1 MPVSCGLC
9 EKRAMLKRPKTGGAL
24 CKECF
29 YNVFEAEVHQTITS
43 ASLFKR
49 GETVAIAA
57 SGGKD
62 STVLAHL
69 MKLLNERHDYGL
81 TLFLLSVDE
90 GITGY
95 RDDSLETV
103 KRNQQQ
109 YELPL
114 KVVSY
119 KELYGWTMDE
129 IVRQIGLKNNC
140 TFCGVFRRQAL
151 DRGAMML
158 GVDKIVT
165 GHNADDVAETV
176 IMNVLRGDIARL
188 QRCTAIVTGTEGAIP
203 RCKPFKYTYEKEIVM
218 YAYFK
223 KLDYFST
230 ECIYSPNAYRGHAR
244 TYLKDLE
251 SIRSTSIIDIIH
263 SGECMSV
270 SVKKDVKMPTQGT
283 CARCG
288 YISSNELCKAC
299 VLLEGLNKGLPKLG
313 IGKPHKARLALGLTN
328 TTGTT
333 STSGSQRKEGCQSCS
348 CRRHPYAVVNDT
360 SGCKKDDGHSKD
372 DPTATDSS
380 IKQEELGSNFSTVG
394 AVGDS
399 AAACGCNSEVQK
411 GPCAST
417 VGVKAL
423 CGKDDRNTPC
433 ACKRGEAQTNK
444 KALGN
449 SRAVPDLD
457 F

>member
-29 YNVFEAEVHQTITS
+29 FKVFEAEVHQTITS

-158 GVDKIVT
+158 RVDKIVT

-203 RCKPFKYTYEKEIVM
+203 RCKPFKYTYEKE
-218 YAYFK
+218 
-223 KLDYFST
+223 
-230 ECIYSPNAYRGHAR
+230 
-244 TYLKDLE
+244 
-251 SIRSTSIIDIIH
+251 IIH

-313 IGKPHKARLALGLTN
+313 IGKPHKARMALGLAN
-328 TTGTT
+328 TTST
-333 STSGSQRKEGCQSCS
+333 TSGSQRKEGCRSCS
-348 CRRHPYAVVNDT
+348 CRGRQNAVVNDT
-360 SGCKKDDGHSKD
+360 PGCKKDNGLSSLSKEDG
-372 DPTATDSS
+372 DPNSTDSS
-380 IKQEELGSNFSTVG
+380 MKKELGSKLSTIGVG
-394 AVGDS
+394 GDS
-399 AAACGCNSEVQK
+399 VTACSLNGEVQK
-411 GPCAST
+411 EPCADT
-417 VGVKAL
+417 LGVKGQSVL
-423 CGKDDRNTPC
+423 CGKNDENTPC
-433 ACKRGEAQTNK
+433 ACKKGKDQVVTRTTGD
-444 KALGN
+444 
-449 SRAVPDLD
+449 SRAMLDLD